1 MNIMNMDSVN
11 IAGGLIILVT
21 GLIAVLVSIWSRK
34 SKSVK
39 KRNASSAN
47 SSSALKI
54 SDFHNY

>member
-1 MNIMNMDSVN
+1 MNMDSVN